1 MNPGYTDQDLLRWA
15 RFEQEINPKAI
26 SLFVAETEA
35 EFVAAVE
42 QALGAAITRM
52 EGQKKASWAKWTE
65 EELRDWLLNA
75 LDAGA
80 DATPEE
86 GSIGHVDFTIKHR
99 RRDTF
104 VYLGECKIWD
114 GPAYHRHGMRQL
126 LIKYMTGRHIRACCL
141 EFVHQPDM
149 ADKMSNLRKVL
160 DGGKHEDQQGVS
172 VEHPS
177 IKGAF
182 VTSHK
187 HTTSTNVEI
196 MHAACNIH
204 ESPKKV

>member
-1 MNPGYTDQDLLRWA
+1 MPVEFDL
-15 RFEQEINPKAI
+15 
-26 SLFVAETEA
+26 
-35 EFVAAVE
+35 
-42 QALGAAITRM
+42 
-52 EGQKKASWAKWTE
+52 
-65 EELRDWLLNA
+65 
-75 LDAGA
+75 
-80 DATPEE
+80 
-86 GSIGHVDFTIKHR
+86 
-99 RRDTF
+99 
-104 VYLGECKIWD
+104 
-114 GPAYHRHGMRQL
+114 
-126 LIKYMTGRHIRACCL
+126 
-141 EFVHQPDM
+141 QPDM